1 MVAVVL
7 RPLSGRKNFHP
18 NKKRES
24 MSQLSPH
31 AKPFTPRSASPAA
44 TVGAGA
50 KAAPQTPPRATTVQ
64 KQPDQGTPM
73 TNAARA
79 ALRNAT
85 NTAAEPSTW
94 THRGQ
99 QGQKHQQWDATTI
112 TDKRMDVAAQR
123 GKQPAPLTALSQL
136 RGGAASLR
144 IRAPHA
150 AVTQQQQQQYGT
162 PHSRQYGTPRQQQD
176 V

>member
-1 MVAVVL
+1 
-7 RPLSGRKNFHP
+7 
-18 NKKRES
+18 
-24 MSQLSPH
+24 MSQLNPH
-31 AKPFTPRSASPAA
+31 AKPFTPRVASPAA
-44 TVGAGA
+44 TGGAGA

-64 KQPDQGTPM
+64 KQQDKETP
-73 TNAARA
+73 TTKASRA

-99 QGQKHQQWDATTI
+99 QGQKHQQQWDATTI
-112 TDKRMDVAAQR
+112 TAKHMDMAAQR
-123 GKQPAPLTALSQL
+123 GKQPAPLAALSQL

-144 IRAPHA
+144 IRAPPHT
-150 AVTQQQQQQYGT
+150 AVTQQQQQYGT
-162 PHSRQYGTPRQQQD
+162 PRQQQQQQYGTPRQQQD